1 MAGAHLQIHKTEVV
15 TD

>member
-1 MAGAHLQIHKTEVV
+1 MGQAQTTKTEVV